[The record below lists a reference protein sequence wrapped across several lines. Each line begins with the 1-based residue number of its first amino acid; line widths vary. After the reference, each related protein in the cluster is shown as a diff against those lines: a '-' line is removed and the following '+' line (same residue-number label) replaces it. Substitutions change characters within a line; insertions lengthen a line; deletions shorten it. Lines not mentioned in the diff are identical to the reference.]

1 MAIMQEIETKLQKG
15 ISVSTDE
22 EVYYALL
29 ELVKDKAEKK
39 VSNKGKKKLYYISAE
54 FLIGK
59 LLSNNL
65 INLGIY
71 DEVKETL
78 EKNGKSL
85 AEIEEIELEP
95 SLGNGGLGRL
105 AACFIDSIATLG
117 LNGDGV
123 GLNYHYGL
131 FKQVFENNLQKET
144 PNPWITKESWLTK
157 TDITYPVSF
166 GGFTVQSRLYDIDVV
181 GYNNRTTKLHLFDI
195 ESVDESIVGDTID
208 FDKDD
213 IKKNLTLFLYPDDS
227 DDKGRLLRVYQQ
239 YFMVSNAARLIIA
252 EAEAK
257 GSNLHDLA
265 DYAAVQINDT
275 HPSMV
280 IPELIRLLQEKG
292 ILMDEA
298 IEIVSKVCAYT
309 NHTILAEALE
319 KWPISF
325 LEKAVPQLM
334 PIIRELDNKVRAKV
348 ADESTYIIK
357 DGLVHMAHMDIHFGY
372 SVNGVAKLHTEILKN
387 QELHDFYEM
396 FPEKFNNKTN
406 GITQRRFLAHANP
419 LLADWAT
426 KKVGTGWITDLTKL
440 SKLNA
445 YADSPVAQQEFA
457 EIKRANKVRLAKYIK
472 EHNGIDVNPDSIFD
486 VQVKRLHEYKR
497 QLMNILHVM
506 YLYNKIKE
514 NPSMDFY
521 PRTFIFGAKAAAG
534 YRNAKKTIK
543 LINSVADV
551 INNDA
556 SIGGKLKVVFIEDYK
571 VSNAEIIFAAAD
583 VSEQISTASKEA
595 SGTGNM
601 KFMLN
606 GALTIGTMDGA
617 NVEMF
622 DEVGADNMFIFGMSS
637 DEVISHENR
646 HDYNP
651 VDVYNNDAELRKV
664 VNQLVDGT
672 YSPNDHELF
681 RELYNSLLNPQQGQ
695 VADRY
700 FILADFRS
708 YANAQQKINDY
719 YKNKSAWR
727 KSALLNIAHVGKF
740 SSDRTIQEYVDD
752 IWHLDR
758 ITVNM
763 AGV

>member
-372 SVNGVAKLHTEILKN
+372 SVNGVAYLHTEILKN
-387 QELHDFYEM
+387 TELNNFYKLY
-396 FPEKFNNKTN
+396 PEKFNNKTN
-406 GITQRRFLAHANP
+406 GITQRRFLLHANP
-419 LLADWAT
+419 LLAEWVT
-426 KKVGTGWITDLTKL
+426 EHVGADWITDLPKIKKL
-440 SKLNA
+440 A
-445 YADSPVAQQEFA
+445 VYADDEKAQQEFMQ
-457 EIKRANKVRLAKYIK
+457 IKYQNKLRLAEYIQK
-472 EHNGIDVNPDSIFD
+472 HNGVEVDPRSIFD

-497 QLMNILHVM
+497 QLLNILHVM
-506 YLYNKIKE
+506 YLYNQLKE
-514 NPSMDFY
+514 HPEMEFY

-534 YRNAKKTIK
+534 YKNAKLTIK

-551 INNDA
+551 INNDP
-556 SIGGKLKVVFIEDYK
+556 SINGKIKVVFIEDYR
-571 VSNAEIIFAAAD
+571 VSIAEWIFAAAD

-606 GALTIGTMDGA
+606 GALTLGTMDGA
-617 NVEMF
+617 NVEIVE
-622 DEVGADNMFIFGMSS
+622 EVGEENAFIFGMSS
-637 DEVISHENR
+637 DEVIEHEQKR
-646 HDYNP
+646 DYNP
-651 VDVYNNDAELRKV
+651 MDIFNQDQDIRKV
-664 VNQLVDGT
+664 LMELINGF
-672 YSPNDHELF
+672 YSPNDPELF
-681 RELYNSLLNPQQGQ
+681 RDLYNSLLNTQCTQF
-695 VADRY
+695 ADTY
-700 FILADFRS
+700 FILKDFRS
-708 YANAQQKINDY
+708 YADAQKRVMEA
-719 YKNKSAWR
+719 YKDEEGWAKSAI
-727 KSALLNIAHVGKF
+727 LNIAHAGKF

-752 IWHLDR
+752 IWHLDK
-758 ITVNM
+758 ITVE
-763 AGV
+763 V